1 MFQVVIGVIAISL
14 AAMLV
19 IAGMNYLNVDRMTEI
34 GLATR
39 IEAESAALRSAI
51 AAYRVANGSL
61 PEGEEWPSGL
71 APYLSAPSILA
82 LHSAGEGSGEGDEGE
97 GDEGGED
104 HGSGPPLPGKDW
116 AFHWSAGRTDGKP
129 YICLS
134 RETAG
139 SIEIGAARRVAFPA
153 AALGSKAVMATG
165 CGALPDDGKE
175 LPRSG
180 DDLALTF
187 YLYDMPVVPDVGGD

>member
-61 PEGEEWPSGL
+61 PEGRDWPSGL

-82 LHSAGEGSGEGDEGE
+82 LPVSDDGT
-97 GDEGGED
+97 GGEEAGD
-104 HGSGPPLPGKDW
+104 GGETHGSGPSLPGKDW
-116 AFHWSAGRTDGKP
+116 AFRWSSGRTDGKP
-129 YICLS
+129 YICLA
-134 RETAG
+134 REEAG
-139 SIEIGAARRVAFPA
+139 NIEVGAARRVAFPA
-153 AALGSKAVMATG
+153 AAPGWKAVLAG
-165 CGALPDDGKE
+165 SCGAMPDEEAGLPH
-175 LPRSG
+175 PG

-187 YLYDMPVVPDVGGD
+187 YLYDMPAVPDAGGD